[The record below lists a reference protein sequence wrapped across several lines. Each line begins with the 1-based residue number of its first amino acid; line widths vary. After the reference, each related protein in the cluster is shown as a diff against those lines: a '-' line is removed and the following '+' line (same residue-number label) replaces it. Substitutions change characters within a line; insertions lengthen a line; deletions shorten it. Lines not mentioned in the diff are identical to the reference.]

1 MLPFSSGYPYSYC
14 MELSLSFWIHTR
26 SNTLHLIMVWY
37 GNTITLHTGYISIFT
52 NAFSGKWFCVYKN
65 TLFCVHFPQNTE
77 INNYSAPVVVVLA
90 APFSLVAS
98 ELLWIHS
105 VFSWDDQ
112 IQGSVAQIY
121 KLNFIRTKL
130 RIINNMSKFK
140 M

>member
-26 SNTLHLIMVWY
+26 SNTLHHIMVWY

-77 INNYSAPVVVVLA
+77 INNYSAPD
-90 APFSLVAS
+90 
-98 ELLWIHS
+98 IHS
-105 VFSWDDQ
+105 ISRPVLSSCVRVIVEDIVFSRDDQ

-121 KLNFIRTKL
+121 ELNFI
-130 RIINNMSKFK
+130 
-140 M
+140 